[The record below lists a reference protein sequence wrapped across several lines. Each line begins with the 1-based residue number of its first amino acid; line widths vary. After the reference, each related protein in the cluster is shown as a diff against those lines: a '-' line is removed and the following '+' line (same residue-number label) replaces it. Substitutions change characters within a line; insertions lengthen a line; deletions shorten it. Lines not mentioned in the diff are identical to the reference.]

1 MLTTSFRKFV
11 FGATALTLIATALP
25 ASAQGQVVH
34 PPAVVAVSPGKF
46 DIEIGNR
53 PTVQSLRLF
62 NLGDKEVEIQA
73 SVANWILSEENR
85 VEIVAPTEQSLD
97 QWIVINPLRF
107 KIAPRSSQ
115 TVRFAVRPRVEPE
128 DGEHRAMLYFEEVLP
143 EGRNEGEV
151 YVNFK
156 VGVAVYGNAGDVRRE
171 SDLHGIEVVSD
182 HRVLAAR
189 FDVASSGNAHVR
201 MAGEYAIWP
210 VNMFP
215 GVSSVAPIANVGEPD
230 VVLPPGVLSAG
241 KLPAV
246 PVLAGTRREVPLV
259 LQHSL
264 PAGEYVFATYG
275 DVSGDEF
282 REAVRF
288 VVPPASAATAAGQQ
302 EN

>member
-1 MLTTSFRKFV
+1 MPTTSFRKIV
-11 FGATALTLIATALP
+11 LGAVALALIATALP
-25 ASAQGQVVH
+25 ATAQQAVH

-73 SVANWILSEENR
+73 SVANWVLGEDNR
-85 VEIVAPTEQSLD
+85 VEVVAPTEQSLD

-143 EGRNEGEV
+143 EERNEGEV

-171 SDLHGIEVVSD
+171 PEMHGIEVVSD

-189 FDVASSGNAHVR
+189 FDLSSHGNAHVR
-201 MAGEYAIWP
+201 MAGQYAIWP
-210 VNMFP
+210 VNAFP
-215 GVSSVAPIANVGEPD
+215 GVSSVAPIADAGQPEAI
-230 VVLPPGVLSAG
+230 LPPGVLAAG
-241 KLPAV
+241 KLPAI

-259 LQHSL
+259 VQHSL
-264 PAGEYVFATYG
+264 PAGEYVFATLG
-275 DVSGDEF
+275 AVSGDEF

-288 VVPPASAATAAGQQ
+288 VVPPSNAATAAGQQ

>member
-1 MLTTSFRKFV
+1 MFTTSFRKSV
-11 FGATALTLIATALP
+11 LGVAAVATMFTALP
-25 ASAQGQVVH
+25 VAAQQVVH

-73 SVANWILSEENR
+73 SVANWVLGDDNR
-85 VEIVAPTEQSLD
+85 VQVVAPTEQSLD

-115 TVRFAVRPRVEPE
+115 TVRFAVRPRVQPE

-143 EGRNEGEV
+143 EDRNEGEV

-156 VGVAVYGNAGDVRRE
+156 VGVAVYGNAGEVRRE
-171 SDLHGIEVVSD
+171 SDMHGIEVVSD

-189 FDVASSGNAHVR
+189 FDLTSHGNAHVR
-201 MAGEYAIWP
+201 MAGQYAIWP

-215 GVSSVAPIANVGEPD
+215 GVSAVAPIADAGQPEAI
-230 VVLPPGVLSAG
+230 LPPGVLAAG
-241 KLPAV
+241 KLPAI

-259 LQHSL
+259 LQHTL
-264 PAGEYVFATYG
+264 PAGEYVFATLG
-275 DVSGDEF
+275 DVSGSEF

-288 VVPPASAATAAGQQ
+288 VVPPRSAATAAGQQ